1 LLRYWLKQPQA
12 ETFRQMLPELG
23 VNGSLA
29 DDCEDCPARGK
40 VFAKTGTVALG
51 DYVNGRLLLAESLGG
66 YMETEPGRFHAFYLV
81 VNGASAR
88 NIDDVLRVVND
99 ESDIAAILQEDG
111 AKREETTS
119 QVDEQ

>member
-1 LLRYWLKQPQA
+1 
-12 ETFRQMLPELG
+12 
-23 VNGSLA
+23 
-29 DDCEDCPARGK
+29 
-40 VFAKTGTVALG
+40 
-51 DYVNGRLLLAESLGG
+51 VNGRLLLAESLGG

-111 AKREETTS
+111 ARLEDTTS
-119 QVDEQ
+119 QDDEQ